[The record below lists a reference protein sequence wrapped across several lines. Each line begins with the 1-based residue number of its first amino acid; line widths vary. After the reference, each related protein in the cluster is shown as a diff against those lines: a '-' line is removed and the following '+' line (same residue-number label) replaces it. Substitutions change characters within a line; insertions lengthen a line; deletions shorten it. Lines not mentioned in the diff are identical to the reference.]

1 MVTSAMLTTAGR
13 RAGRAAV
20 VDAGERGGGGR
31 VRGEARR
38 AAGEALEA
46 GGERARRVRRTR
58 SGDAPRRSAASQQSR
73 AKGVRDFTVT
83 ENVDEPAIDWGDE
96 TIVFEGPPARGE
108 VVANVAMSWTLVW
121 IPLAIQAVGRAL
133 WLKYKITDKRVTVI
147 SESPLRKERT
157 DIPLDQIA
165 DVISVGRG
173 IGAWGDMVVTLR
185 NGEKVEI
192 RSLPDFKKCEEMI
205 REKMYKEKIIDF

>member
-1 MVTSAMLTTAGR
+1 MMTSATTTAGR
-13 RAGRAAV
+13 RPGRASV
-20 VDAGERGGGGR
+20 VARASEETEDEF
-31 VRGEARR
+31 EARLGALRGKRSKR
-38 AAGEALEA
+38 AANSATDATEED
-46 GGERARRVRRTR
+46 
-58 SGDAPRRSAASQQSR
+58 GDAPKKSAAARQSR

-83 ENVDEPAIDWGDE
+83 ENIEEPAIDWGNE

-133 WLKYKITDKRVTVI
+133 WLKYKITDKRVSVI

-157 DIPLDQIA
+157 DIPLDQIS
-165 DVISVGRG
+165 DVISIGRG

-205 REKMYKEKIIDF
+205 REKMYKETIIDF